1 MGMPGAKLTQA
12 MKQNGESVMVAFKAG
27 SLGRYLSNIRVEVSV
42 KDGILKAD
50 GFT

>member
-1 MGMPGAKLTQA
+1 MLGAKLTQA

-27 SLGRYLSNIRVEVSV
+27 TLGRYLSNIRVEVSV
-42 KDGILKAD
+42 NGGLKAD